1 VLEENTLQFL
11 KFLNLE
17 DTNMASFE
25 GIKKFKNLKALDRLI
40 LNKNKLERFGEI
52 DGFKS
57 LKSISIEN
65 NLVAVPIAISE
76 LGRID
81 SIEYFN
87 IRHNPIGN
95 KLGNGYVRQRS
106 VAEFP
111 RLTVINGADLKK
123 YERKDC

>member
-1 VLEENTLQFL
+1 
-11 KFLNLE
+11 
-17 DTNMASFE
+17 MASFE